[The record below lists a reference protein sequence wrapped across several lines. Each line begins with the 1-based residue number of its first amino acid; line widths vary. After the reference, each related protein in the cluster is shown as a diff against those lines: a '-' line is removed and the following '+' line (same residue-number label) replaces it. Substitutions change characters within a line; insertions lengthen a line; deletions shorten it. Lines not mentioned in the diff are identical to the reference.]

1 VGETMKINPQSA
13 FKGLG
18 KEKMLQKEESEREGE
33 KVER

>member
-1 VGETMKINPQSA
+1 MKINPQSA